1 MAGVVQMIES
11 PIHHPRLQMSCS
23 QSLHF
28 FCYWGTLFW
37 PGLFFSGAW
46 HWLLCGASVPPPPPP
61 WSQSSLLSPGIIT
74 SFTNSHTNL
83 FDGLPLHIRSEGK
96 PTANCAR
103 WQGPDV
109 SQFSHRNFVKMS
121 VSLPAAPDMAG
132 AGWHRQVSSIQLI
145 RGLQRGNNAA
155 CFTTLLHYYHCVHQ
169 YSNHQSHMARI
180 LVPIL
185 NKLSIQDDNRHQ
197 ALIPGQWS
205 VPRPSPRLTAQLA
218 SGKMRFQLNLC
229 QSGAAQT
236 K

>member
-1 MAGVVQMIES
+1 MIGSYQQLMAGVVQMIES

-37 PGLFFSGAW
+37 PGLFSSGAW

-61 WSQSSLLSPGIIT
+61 WSQSSLLSAGIIT

-109 SQFSHRNFVKMS
+109 SQFSHRNFVKLS
-121 VSLPAAPDMAG
+121 VSLSPPPRTWPEQADTDRYP
-132 AGWHRQVSSIQLI
+132 VSSSYEVSS
-145 RGLQRGNNAA
+145 GGTMQRVLLHYYII
-155 CFTTLLHYYHCVHQ
+155 TLLHYYIITLLPLC
-169 YSNHQSHMARI
+169 APCII
-180 LVPIL
+180 LIIRVIWL
-185 NKLSIQDDNRHQ
+185 ESLFRS
-197 ALIPGQWS
+197 
-205 VPRPSPRLTAQLA
+205 
-218 SGKMRFQLNLC
+218 
-229 QSGAAQT
+229 
-236 K
+236 